1 MPVTGT
7 IEELE
12 KPGKPGF
19 FIVRCG
25 GGWMNTVFRLMA
37 VLAGFF
43 FTGSAL
49 ALNPGDRVD
58 NFRLLDQSGASH
70 ELYYFSDAKAVVL
83 MTYGNGCGI
92 VQKSLPRFREIR
104 DEYRTKGVEFLLIDS
119 NLQDSRDAVASESA
133 DFGNDLPILI
143 DETQLIGEALGVDR
157 TADVFVVDP
166 KNWTL
171 VYRGP
176 MDDRLSYGAQKPDAK
191 KQYLTDAL
199 DAALAGKPVAVA
211 KAEALGCL
219 VNLPEREHRD
229 AHARISYVERI
240 APLLVDKCVACHREG
255 GVGPWAMTRY
265 DIVRGFAPM
274 IREVVRT
281 KRMPPWHADP
291 HYGSFVGDRSMT
303 NADARDLVHW
313 IEAGAPRG
321 NGPDPLATLDKSW
334 SEWTLGK
341 PDLIVEV
348 PAYAVP
354 AAGVIS
360 YQYPLAANPLGRDVW
375 IRAIEIIPG
384 NRAVVHHVL
393 AGIDDPG
400 NGERR
405 AIRGQMG
412 ELGGYSPGK
421 NAIPYPTDSGIL
433 LRKEARLRFQM
444 HYTPNGKAITDV
456 TRLGLYFYDKPPKH
470 SMQMALIYN
479 ASLSIP
485 ANTKLY
491 SESLEKVFDNDIM
504 LYSLL
509 PHAHLRGRAA
519 KFTAHYPD
527 GRKEVLLSVPK
538 YDFNWQPLYGLKP
551 PKLIPA
557 GTRVV
562 MDMSW
567 DNSAQNPANPD
578 PGKVV
583 RWGDQTWEEMN
594 VGWFRF
600 RNADDD
606 DRAKEA
612 RIDADT
618 RAADLRQERRAN

>member
-1 MPVTGT
+1 
-7 IEELE
+7 
-12 KPGKPGF
+12 
-19 FIVRCG
+19 
-25 GGWMNTVFRLMA
+25 MNTVFLLPA

-43 FTGSAL
+43 LAGSAM

-58 NFRLLDQSGASH
+58 NFRLLDHTGASH

-92 VQKSLPRFREIR
+92 VQKSLPRLREIR
-104 DEYRTKGVEFLLIDS
+104 DEYKAKGVEFLLIDS
-119 NLQDSRDAVASESA
+119 NLQDDRDAVARESA
-133 DFGNDLPILI
+133 EFGNDLPILV

-166 KNWTL
+166 KNWQL
-171 VYRGP
+171 LYRGP
-176 MDDRLSYGAQKPDAK
+176 MDDRLSYGAQKSVARM
-191 KQYLTDAL
+191 QYLTDAL
-199 DAALAGKPVAVA
+199 DATLAGRTVAVTH
-211 KAEALGCL
+211 AEALGCL
-219 VNLPEREHRD
+219 VNLPERVRHD
-229 AHARISYVERI
+229 AHAQISYSERI

-255 GVGPWAMTRY
+255 GVGPWAMTGF

-291 HYGSFVGDRSMT
+291 HYGSFVGNRSMA
-303 NADARDLVHW
+303 NEDIKDLVHW

-321 NGPDPLATLDKSW
+321 KGADPLATLDRSW

-348 PAYAVP
+348 PAYEVP
-354 AAGVIS
+354 ATGVIS
-360 YQYPLAANPLGRDVW
+360 YQYPHAANPLGRDVW

-412 ELGGYSPGK
+412 ELGGYAPGK
-421 NAIPYPTDSGIL
+421 NAVPYPTDTGIL
-433 LRKEARLRFQM
+433 LRKEAGFRFQM
-444 HYTPNGKAITDV
+444 HYTPNGKAISDV

-470 SMQMALIYN
+470 SMQMDIVYD
-479 ASLSIP
+479 ASLAIP
-485 ANTKLY
+485 ANTKAY
-491 SESLEKVFDNDIM
+491 SQTLDKVFDRDVM

-527 GRKEVLLSVPK
+527 GHNEVLLSVPK
-538 YDFNWQPLYGLKP
+538 YDFNWQPLYVLNP
-551 PKLIPA
+551 PKLLPT

-562 MDMSW
+562 LDMTW
-567 DNSAQNPANPD
+567 DNSAQNPVNPD
-578 PGKVV
+578 PNKIVH
-583 RWGDQTWEEMN
+583 WGDQTWEEMN

-606 DRAKEA
+606 DRARTAQTDGEK
-612 RIDADT
+612 
-618 RAADLRQERRAN
+618 RAVAPLQAGAGGEKLTGVH

>member
-1 MPVTGT
+1 MKAV
-7 IEELE
+7 L
-12 KPGKPGF
+12 
-19 FIVRCG
+19 
-25 GGWMNTVFRLMA
+25 RLLA

-43 FTGSAL
+43 FAGSTL

-58 NFRLLDQSGASH
+58 NFRLLDQTGASH
-70 ELYYFSDAKAVVL
+70 ELYYLSDAKAVVL

-92 VQKSLPRFREIR
+92 VQKSLPRLKEIR
-104 DEYRTKGVEFLLIDS
+104 DEYKAKGVEILLIDS
-119 NLQDSRDAVASESA
+119 NLQDNRNAVARESA
-133 DFGNDLPILI
+133 DFNNDLPILI

-166 KNWTL
+166 KNWQL

-176 MDDRLSYGAQKPDAK
+176 IDDRLSYGTQKPAAK

-199 DAALAGKPVAVA
+199 DATLAGKPVAVA

-219 VNLPEREHRD
+219 VNLPERERHD
-229 AHARISYVERI
+229 AHARISYIERI

-255 GVGPWAMTRY
+255 GVGPWAMTGY
-265 DIVRGFAPM
+265 DIVHGFAPM

-303 NADARDLVHW
+303 NEDARDLVHW

-321 NGPDPLATLDKSW
+321 KGPDPLATLDKSW

-348 PAYAVP
+348 PAYQVP
-354 AAGVIS
+354 ATGVIS
-360 YQYPLAANPLGRDVW
+360 YQYPHAANPLGRDVW

-384 NRAVVHHVL
+384 NRAIVHHVL

-412 ELGGYSPGK
+412 ELGGYAPGK
-421 NAIPYPTDSGIL
+421 NAIPYPTDTGIL
-433 LRKEARLRFQM
+433 LRKEASFRFQM
-444 HYTPNGKAITDV
+444 HYTPNGKAIADV
-456 TRLGLYFYDKPPKH
+456 TRLGLYFYDEPPKH
-470 SMQMALIYN
+470 SMQMDIIYN
-479 ASLSIP
+479 ASLAIP
-485 ANTKLY
+485 ANTKSY
-491 SESLEKVFDNDIM
+491 SESLDHVFDRDVM

-527 GRKEVLLSVPK
+527 GREEILLSVPK
-538 YDFNWQPLYGLKP
+538 YDFNWQPLYVLNP
-551 PKLIPA
+551 PKLMPA

-562 MDMSW
+562 MDMTW

-578 PGKVV
+578 PDKVV

-600 RNADDD
+600 RNANDE
-606 DRAKEA
+606 DRANA
-612 RIDADT
+612 TRVGADT
-618 RAADLRQERRAN
+618 RAADLRQDRRAN

>member
-1 MPVTGT
+1 M
-7 IEELE
+7 
-12 KPGKPGF
+12 K
-19 FIVRCG
+19 
-25 GGWMNTVFRLMA
+25 TVLRLLA

-43 FTGSAL
+43 FAGSAQ
-49 ALNPGDRVD
+49 ALNPGERVD
-58 NFRLLDQSGASH
+58 NFRLLDHTGASH
-70 ELYYFSDAKAVVL
+70 ELYYLSDAKAVVL
-83 MTYGNGCGI
+83 VTYGNGCGI
-92 VQKSLPRFREIR
+92 VQKSLPRLKAIR
-104 DEYRTKGVEFLLIDS
+104 DQYKAMGVEFLLIDS
-119 NLQDSRDAVASESA
+119 NLQDDRDAVARQSA
-133 DFGNDLPILI
+133 EFGNDLPILI

-166 KNWTL
+166 KKWTL

-191 KQYLTDAL
+191 TQYLTDAL
-199 DAALAGKPVAVA
+199 DATLAGRPVAVTQ
-211 KAEALGCL
+211 AEALGCL
-219 VNLPEREHRD
+219 VNLPERARHD
-229 AHARISYVERI
+229 AHAQISYSERI

-255 GVGPWAMTRY
+255 GVGPWAMTGY

-274 IREVVRT
+274 IREVVRS

-303 NADARDLVHW
+303 NDDTRDLVHW

-321 NGPDPLATLDKSW
+321 KGADPLATLDKSW
-334 SEWTLGK
+334 SEWTLGR

-348 PAYAVP
+348 PAYDVP
-354 AAGVIS
+354 VTGVIS
-360 YQYPLAANPLGRDVW
+360 YQYPHAGNPLGRDVW

-400 NGERR
+400 NGERH

-412 ELGGYSPGK
+412 ELGGYAPGK
-421 NAIPYPTDSGIL
+421 NAIPYPADTGIL
-433 LRKEARLRFQM
+433 LRKEASFRFQM
-444 HYTPNGKAITDV
+444 HYTPNGKAATDV

-470 SMQMALIYN
+470 SMQMEIIYD
-479 ASLSIP
+479 ASLAIP
-485 ANTKLY
+485 ANTKSY
-491 SESLEKVFDNDIM
+491 SQTLDKVFDRDIM

-519 KFTAHYPD
+519 KFTAHYAD
-527 GRKEVLLSVPK
+527 GREEILLSVPK
-538 YDFNWQPLYGLKP
+538 YDFNWQPLYVLNP

-562 MDMSW
+562 MDMTW

-578 PGKVV
+578 PDKVV

-606 DRAKEA
+606 DRATAAQTGGEK
-612 RIDADT
+612 
-618 RAADLRQERRAN
+618 RAAAPLQSGAGNGQKPTGVH

>member
-1 MPVTGT
+1 MVA
-7 IEELE
+7 
-12 KPGKPGF
+12 
-19 FIVRCG
+19 G
-25 GGWMNTVFRLMA
+25 GRIKTVLLLLA

-43 FTGSAL
+43 FAGSAL

-58 NFRLLDQSGASH
+58 NFRLLDQTGASH

-92 VQKSLPRFREIR
+92 VQKSLPRLREIR
-104 DEYRTKGVEFLLIDS
+104 DEYKEKGVEFLLIDS
-119 NLQDSRDAVASESA
+119 NLQDNRDAVARESGE
-133 DFGNDLPILI
+133 FGNDLPILV

-157 TADVFVVDP
+157 TADIFVVDP
-166 KNWTL
+166 KNWRL
-171 VYRGP
+171 LYRGP
-176 MDDRLSYGAQKPDAK
+176 MDDRLSYGAQKPVARTH
-191 KQYLTDAL
+191 YLTDAL
-199 DAALAGKPVAVA
+199 DATLAGRTIAVTH
-211 KAEALGCL
+211 AEALGCL
-219 VNLPEREHRD
+219 VNLPERARHD
-229 AHARISYVERI
+229 AHAQISYSERI

-255 GVGPWAMTRY
+255 GVGPWAMTGY

-303 NADARDLVHW
+303 NEDTKDLVHW

-321 NGPDPLATLDKSW
+321 GGADPLATLERSW

-348 PAYAVP
+348 PAYEVP
-354 AAGVIS
+354 ATGVIS
-360 YQYPLAANPLGRDVW
+360 YQYPHAANPLGRDAW
-375 IRAIEIIPG
+375 IRAIEIMPG

-412 ELGGYSPGK
+412 ELGGYAPGK
-421 NAIPYPTDSGIL
+421 NAVPYPTDTGIL
-433 LRKEARLRFQM
+433 LRKEAGFRFQM
-444 HYTPNGKAITDV
+444 HYTPNGKPITDV

-470 SMQMALIYN
+470 SMQMEIIYD
-479 ASLSIP
+479 ASLAIP
-485 ANTKLY
+485 ANTKAY
-491 SESLEKVFDNDIM
+491 SQTLDKVFDRDVM

-527 GRKEVLLSVPK
+527 GRSEVLLSVPK
-538 YDFNWQPLYGLKP
+538 YDFNWQPLYVLNP
-551 PKLIPA
+551 PKLIPTD
-557 GTRVV
+557 TRVV
-562 MDMSW
+562 LEMTW
-567 DNSAQNPANPD
+567 DNSAQNPVNPD
-578 PGKVV
+578 PNKIVH
-583 RWGDQTWEEMN
+583 WGDQTWEEMN

-606 DRAKEA
+606 DRA
-612 RIDADT
+612 
-618 RAADLRQERRAN
+618 RAAQTDGEKRAVAPLQAGASGQELTGVH

>member
-1 MPVTGT
+1 
-7 IEELE
+7 
-12 KPGKPGF
+12 
-19 FIVRCG
+19 
-25 GGWMNTVFRLMA
+25 MNTLFRSFA
-37 VLAGFF
+37 VLAGLLFA
-43 FTGSAL
+43 GSSL
-49 ALNPGDRVD
+49 AVDPGERVD
-58 NFRLLDQSGASH
+58 NFRLLDQTGASH
-70 ELYYFSDAKAVVL
+70 ELYYLSDARAVVL
-83 MTYGNGCGI
+83 MIYGNGCGI
-92 VQKSLPRFREIR
+92 VQKSLPRLREIR
-104 DEYRTKGVEFLLIDS
+104 DEYKARGVEFLLIDS
-119 NLQDSRDAVASESA
+119 NLQDNRNAVARESA

-157 TADVFVVDP
+157 TAEVFVVDP
-166 KNWTL
+166 KNWRL

-176 MDDRLSYGAQKPDAK
+176 MDDRLFYGAQKPDAK
-191 KQYLTDAL
+191 KHYLTDAL
-199 DAALAGKPVAVA
+199 DATLAGKPVAVA

-219 VNLPEREHRD
+219 VNFPERSRRD
-229 AHARISYVERI
+229 AHARISYADRI

-255 GVGPWAMTRY
+255 GVAPWAMTGY

-274 IREVVRT
+274 MREVVRT

-303 NADARDLVHW
+303 NEDTRDLVHW

-321 NGPDPLATLDKSW
+321 DGPDPLATLDRSW

-348 PAYAVP
+348 PAYQVP
-354 AAGVIS
+354 ATGVIS
-360 YQYPLAANPLGRDVW
+360 YQYPHADNPLGRDVW

-405 AIRGQMG
+405 AIRGQIG
-412 ELGGYSPGK
+412 ELGGYAPGK
-421 NAIPYPTDSGIL
+421 NAIPYPADTGIF
-433 LRKEARLRFQM
+433 LRKEAGFRFQM

-456 TRLGLYFYDKPPKH
+456 TRLGLYFYDRPPKH
-470 SMQMALIYN
+470 SMQMDIVYN
-479 ASLSIP
+479 ASLAIP
-485 ANTKLY
+485 ANTKSY
-491 SESLEKVFDNDIM
+491 SESLDYVFDRDVM

-519 KFTAHYPD
+519 RFTAHYPD
-527 GRKEVLLSVPK
+527 GRKEILLSVPK
-538 YDFNWQPLYGLKP
+538 YDFNWQPLYVLNP
-551 PKLIPA
+551 PKLMLA

-562 MDMSW
+562 MDMTW

-578 PGKVV
+578 PNKVV

-600 RNADDD
+600 RNADDE
-606 DRAKEA
+606 DRANAA
-612 RIDADT
+612 RIGADM